1 MKNKFLLLVFLAFV
15 TALPQAI
22 SQGVTT
28 SSISGKVVDNTG
40 ETIPMAN
47 VIVIHTPTGT
57 EYGTV
62 TMDDGGFN
70 IRNMRVG
77 GPYKVIVSFVGFN
90 NTEETGI
97 YLQLNKTANVFI
109 TLQPSST
116 ELAEVEILA
125 KTF

>member
-1 MKNKFLLLVFLAFV
+1 MKNKFLLLVILAFV
-15 TALPQAI
+15 TALPQAF

-28 SSISGKVVDNTG
+28 SSISGKVVDNAG

-47 VIVIHTPTGT
+47 VVVIHTPTGT

-77 GPYKVIVSFVGFN
+77 GPYKVVVSFVGFK

-97 YLQLNKTANVFI
+97 YLQLNNTGP
-109 TLQPSST
+109 L
-116 ELAEVEILA
+116 
-125 KTF
+125 